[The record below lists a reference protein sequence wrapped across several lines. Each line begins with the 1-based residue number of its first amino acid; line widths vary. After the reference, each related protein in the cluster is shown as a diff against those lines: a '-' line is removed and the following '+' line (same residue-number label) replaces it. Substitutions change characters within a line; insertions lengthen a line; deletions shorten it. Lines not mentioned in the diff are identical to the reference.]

1 MNKAADAVRTIGEVS
16 LELDLKPHILRY
28 WEEQFP
34 MLKPM
39 KRSGGRRYY
48 RTDDIAL
55 LRTIDGLLNKE
66 GYTIKGAKKILKGK
80 AKTDDAPEDAA
91 DAAILADAPEPDI
104 DVGAVQGELLAIRKM
119 LAEALA

>member
-48 RTDDIAL
+48 RTEDIAL
-55 LRTIDGLLNKE
+55 LRKIDGLLNKE
-66 GYTIKGAKKILKGK
+66 GYTIKGAKKILRVNV
-80 AKTDDAPEDAA
+80 KTDDTAEDAA
-91 DAAILADAPEPDI
+91 LLADADGAEPDI
-104 DVGAVQGELLAIRKM
+104 DVGAVQSELLAIRKM

>member
-48 RTDDIAL
+48 RTEDIAL
-55 LRTIDGLLNKE
+55 LRKIDGLLNKE
-66 GYTIKGAKKILKGK
+66 GYTIKGAKKILRVNV
-80 AKTDDAPEDAA
+80 KTDDTAEDAA
-91 DAAILADAPEPDI
+91 LLADADAAEPDI
-104 DVGAVQGELLAIRKM
+104 DVGAVQSELLAIRKM

>member
-34 MLKPM
+34 SLKPM

-55 LRTIDGLLNKE
+55 LRRIDTLLNKE
-66 GYTIKGAKKILKGK
+66 GYTIKGAKKILSGK
-80 AKTDDAPEDAA
+80 AKATSPKSDARIPAKAA
-91 DAAILADAPEPDI
+91 DGQSELTKDMRE
-104 DVGAVQGELLAIRKM
+104 ELLSIRKM
-119 LAEALA
+119 LEEALA

>member
-48 RTDDIAL
+48 RTEDIAL
-55 LRTIDGLLNKE
+55 LRKIDGLLNKE
-66 GYTIKGAKKILKGK
+66 GYTIKGAKKLLKSK
-80 AKTDDAPEDAA
+80 AKTDGTPQDVALLGDAA
-91 DAAILADAPEPDI
+91 AADTDMA
-104 DVGAVQGELLAIRKM
+104 AVQSELLAIRKM

>member
-28 WEEQFP
+28 WEEQFS

-48 RTDDIAL
+48 RTEDIAL

-80 AKTDDAPEDAA
+80 SKSENAAEDSASVSDAPQA
-91 DAAILADAPEPDI
+91 DI
-104 DVGAVQGELLAIRKM
+104 DMGAVQSELLAIRKM

>member
-34 MLKPM
+34 SLKPM

-48 RTDDIAL
+48 RKDDIAL
-55 LRTIDGLLNKE
+55 LRRIDTLLNKE
-66 GYTIKGAKKILKGK
+66 GYTIKGAKKILSGK
-80 AKTDDAPEDAA
+80 AKAASSKSDARIPAEAA
-91 DAAILADAPEPDI
+91 DSQSELTKDMRA
-104 DVGAVQGELLAIRKM
+104 ELLSIRKM
-119 LAEALA
+119 LEEALA

>member
-48 RTDDIAL
+48 RTEDIAL
-55 LRTIDGLLNKE
+55 LRKIDGLLNKE
-66 GYTIKGAKKILKGK
+66 GYTIKGAKKILRVNV
-80 AKTDDAPEDAA
+80 KTDDTAEDAA
-91 DAAILADAPEPDI
+91 LLADADAAEPYI
-104 DVGAVQGELLAIRKM
+104 DVGAVQSELLAIRKM